1 MDVFVARQ
9 PIFDINKAVV
19 AYELLY
25 RDSAAN
31 FFNSE
36 IGATKATSILLSNSY
51 FNFGIEMLLEDKRA
65 FINFDKVLIK
75 NEVPLLLDKSKIVVE
90 ILEDVIPD
98 KNFMTKLKELKNSGY
113 TLALD
118 DFTID
123 YPYKEIIEIVDIIKV
138 DFMLSS
144 KEDIKKIIKKYSNG
158 NKKFLAEKIE
168 NVDEFNNAV
177 SLGYDYFQGYFF
189 SKPIMVQGKKIESL
203 EISYIKLTN
212 EINKEEPNYKIIA
225 SIIESDLDMSYKLL
239 KIVNSYSLSSKVN
252 SIPHAVSLMGIS
264 ELRKWA
270 SLVLIG
276 ELSFGKPTEVLRLSI
291 LRSKFAELLAEKS
304 SYKPKKHELALVGL
318 FSMIDVL
325 LQKPLDTIFSQLR
338 ISDEVQMA
346 IKLDSKSELFPIYKL
361 VIDYEMGN
369 WEEID
374 KDIKSLKILRNIPD
388 IYIQAV
394 KTTDDIVKFIKE

>member
-1 MDVFVARQ
+1 MWNKIYFDSKRYSFKDFALREWNNRRLAAAKRALKKEKEKAGLFPELMKFNSVEERVEQMD
-9 PIFDINKAVV
+9 NM
-19 AYELLY
+19 LLQRVKQY

-113 TLALD
+113 ILALD

-177 SLGYDYFQGYFF
+177 SLLY
-189 SKPIMVQGKKIESL
+189 
-203 EISYIKLTN
+203 N
-212 EINKEEPNYKIIA
+212 E
-225 SIIESDLDMSYKLL
+225 L
-239 KIVNSYSLSSKVN
+239 
-252 SIPHAVSLMGIS
+252 
-264 ELRKWA
+264 
-270 SLVLIG
+270 
-276 ELSFGKPTEVLRLSI
+276 
-291 LRSKFAELLAEKS
+291 
-304 SYKPKKHELALVGL
+304 
-318 FSMIDVL
+318 
-325 LQKPLDTIFSQLR
+325 
-338 ISDEVQMA
+338 
-346 IKLDSKSELFPIYKL
+346 
-361 VIDYEMGN
+361 
-369 WEEID
+369 
-374 KDIKSLKILRNIPD
+374 
-388 IYIQAV
+388 
-394 KTTDDIVKFIKE
+394 

>member
-9 PIFDINKAVV
+9 PIFDRNKAVV

-144 KEDIKKIIKKYSNG
+144 KEDIKK
-158 NKKFLAEKIE
+158 L
-168 NVDEFNNAV
+168 
-177 SLGYDYFQGYFF
+177 
-189 SKPIMVQGKKIESL
+189 SKNI
-203 EISYIKLTN
+203 
-212 EINKEEPNYKIIA
+212 
-225 SIIESDLDMSYKLL
+225 
-239 KIVNSYSLSSKVN
+239 
-252 SIPHAVSLMGIS
+252 LMGI
-264 ELRKWA
+264 KN
-270 SLVLIG
+270 
-276 ELSFGKPTEVLRLSI
+276 F
-291 LRSKFAELLAEKS
+291 
-304 SYKPKKHELALVGL
+304 
-318 FSMIDVL
+318 
-325 LQKPLDTIFSQLR
+325 
-338 ISDEVQMA
+338 
-346 IKLDSKSELFPIYKL
+346 
-361 VIDYEMGN
+361 
-369 WEEID
+369 
-374 KDIKSLKILRNIPD
+374 
-388 IYIQAV
+388 
-394 KTTDDIVKFIKE
+394 